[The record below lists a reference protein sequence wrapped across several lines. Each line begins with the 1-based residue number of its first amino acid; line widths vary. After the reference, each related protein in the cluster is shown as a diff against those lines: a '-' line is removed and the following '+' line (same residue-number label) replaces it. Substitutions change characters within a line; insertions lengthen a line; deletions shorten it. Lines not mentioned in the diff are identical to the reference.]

1 MILEVTSEF
10 PSLSSNCETDGGS
23 LCRCFSLTLS
33 LEESPTPVL
42 PDALISFLVLL
53 LAPSIPTKESLP
65 KPRLSALVAQWGIKI
80 LEQRLSLYPTTS
92 DDSATD
98 EQGGRRREMARVVV
112 ESEKRILSTVRDA
125 LKAEYDGAVVEEM
138 VVDVPKKQGKRE
150 RDDEGKGRKKARVS
164 K

>member
-1 MILEVTSEF
+1 MKLTRD
-10 PSLSSNCETDGGS
+10 LS
-23 LCRCFSLTLS
+23 RCFSLTLS
-33 LEESPTPVL
+33 LDESPTPVL
-42 PDALISFLVLL
+42 PDALISFLVLI

-80 LEQRLSLYPTTS
+80 LEQRLSLYPSTM
-92 DDSATD
+92 DDSVVDA
-98 EQGGRRREMARVVV
+98 QSSRRREMARVVV

-125 LKAEYDGAVVEEM
+125 LKAEYDGAVVEM
-138 VVDVPKKQGKRE
+138 VVDVPKPKGKQGKRE